1 MCTYGLRVPASRV
14 GYVPEAQG
22 GLSPGPH
29 VQYVL
34 GTRASLGRS
43 VPTMSRGYH
52 PRWSTTTPS
61 PSMGS
66 DLDEISQRSRSDLA
80 AISSRS
86 RSDLACSGR
95 PLRSTQWPFSH
106 PSISPFTPSPVFHGG
121 RPRDPWMAP
130 AYINRRLPLAP
141 YRHGNV
147 VLLVLWTV
155 CGEWSE
161 SARRPDRVMSHER
174 ERSSGTGKC

>member
-1 MCTYGLRVPASRV
+1 M
-14 GYVPEAQG
+14 
-22 GLSPGPH
+22 SPGPH

-80 AISSRS
+80 AISTRSRSDLDEISTRS

-130 AYINRRLPLAP
+130 TYTLIEELPLP
-141 YRHGNV
+141 PWERGCWFCG
-147 VLLVLWTV
+147 L

-161 SARRPDRVMSHER
+161 SPIASHVSHESR
-174 ERSSGTGKC
+174 AVPG

>member
-1 MCTYGLRVPASRV
+1 M
-14 GYVPEAQG
+14 
-22 GLSPGPH
+22 SPGPH

-80 AISSRS
+80 AISTRS

-121 RPRDPWMAP
+121 RPRDPWMAS

-161 SARRPDRVMSHER
+161 SARRPDHGSRHVS
-174 ERSSGTGKC
+174 

>member
-1 MCTYGLRVPASRV
+1 M
-14 GYVPEAQG
+14 
-22 GLSPGPH
+22 SPWPH
-29 VQYVL
+29 VQYIL

-80 AISSRS
+80 AISTRS

-130 AYINRRLPLAP
+130 AYINRRATFTAM
-141 YRHGNV
+141 GTW
-147 VLLVLWTV
+147 LLVLWTV
-155 CGEWSE
+155 E
-161 SARRPDRVMSHER
+161 SGVRARYRVKCLIHER
-174 ERSSGTGKC
+174 ERCVPRYRFS